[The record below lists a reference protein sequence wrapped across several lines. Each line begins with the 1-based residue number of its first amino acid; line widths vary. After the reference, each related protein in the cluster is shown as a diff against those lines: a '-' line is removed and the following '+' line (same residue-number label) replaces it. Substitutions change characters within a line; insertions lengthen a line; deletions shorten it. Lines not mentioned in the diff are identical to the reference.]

1 MIRWNVMLRQLGVF
15 VAIADNEGFG
25 AAAAVLGMNQS
36 SVSHSLASLERA
48 VEGALVLRATPV
60 RPTPLGEVLLPH
72 ARATLAAA
80 RAFHA
85 AAAAHDST
93 GVAGTIGLAVPPTAA
108 RGLLPGLLR
117 LWHEHLP
124 HIGITIF
131 EGLDEE
137 IEQWLECGT
146 VDAAVLIDPA
156 PPPRGSLHLATDA
169 YEAVVR
175 SDHPLAGEKGIELAD
190 LLEDPLL
197 ATASGC
203 ETQVKQPHALTGLPY
218 RPTQRIREL
227 TTLLCMV
234 EAGLGVGIIPSLA
247 ASMLSEALTLV
258 PLRPRLE
265 RRLVLTGPSGRPWH
279 PNVTAIRDVC
289 EKDPIPLSPP
299 ARSPR

>member
-1 MIRWNVMLRQLGVF
+1 MDVTLRQLDVF
-15 VAIADNEGFG
+15 AAIADNEGFG
-25 AAAAVLGMNQS
+25 AAAAALGMSQS

-48 VEGALVLRATPV
+48 VQGDLVLRTTPV
-60 RPTPLGEVLLPH
+60 RPTPLGDVLLPH

-80 RAFHA
+80 RALHA
-85 AAAAHDST
+85 AAAAHKSS
-93 GVAGTIGLAVPPTAA
+93 GVAGSIGLAVPPTAA

-124 HIGITIF
+124 DVEITLF

-137 IEQWLECGT
+137 IGQWLESGT
-146 VDAAVLIDPA
+146 VDAAVLIDPD
-156 PPPRGSLHLATDA
+156 PLPRGALHLATDA

-175 SDHPLAGEKGIELAD
+175 SDHPLAGEKSIELTD

-197 ATASGC
+197 ATTSGC
-203 ETQVKQPHALTGLPY
+203 ETQVKHLHAMTGLTY

-247 ASMLSEALTLV
+247 ASMLSETLTLV
-258 PLRPRLE
+258 PLRPHLE
-265 RRLVLTGPSGRPWH
+265 RRLVLTGPTGRPWH
-279 PNVTAIRDVC
+279 PNVTAIRDLC
-289 EKDPIPLSPP
+289 EKHPESLSSP
-299 ARSPR
+299 ATSLR

>member
-1 MIRWNVMLRQLGVF
+1 MDVTLRQLDVF

-25 AAAAVLGMNQS
+25 AAAAVLGMSQS

-48 VEGALVLRATPV
+48 VRSDLVRRATPV

-80 RAFHA
+80 RAFNA
-85 AAAAHDST
+85 AAAAHQST
-93 GVAGTIGLAVPPTAA
+93 GVAGSIELAVPPTAA

-124 HIGITIF
+124 HVKIMLF

-137 IEQWLECGT
+137 IEQWLESGT
-146 VDAAVLIDPA
+146 VDAAVLIDPD
-156 PPPRGSLHLATDA
+156 PLPRGALLLATDA
-169 YEAVVR
+169 FEAVVR
-175 SDHPLAGEKGIELAD
+175 GDHPLAGEESIELAD

-197 ATASGC
+197 ASTSGC
-203 ETQVKQPHALTGLPY
+203 ETQVKHLHSLTGLPY

-247 ASMLSEALTLV
+247 ASMLSETLTLV

-265 RRLVLTGPSGRPWH
+265 RRLVLAGPTGRPWH
-279 PNVTAIRDVC
+279 PNVTAIRDLC
-289 EKDPIPLSPP
+289 EKQLAGAP
-299 ARSPR
+299 